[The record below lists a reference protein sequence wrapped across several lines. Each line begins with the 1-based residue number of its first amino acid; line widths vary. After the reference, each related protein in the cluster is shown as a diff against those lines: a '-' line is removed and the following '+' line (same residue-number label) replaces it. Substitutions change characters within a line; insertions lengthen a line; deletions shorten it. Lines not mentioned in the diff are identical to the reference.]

1 MPVSSAVRGLHW
13 APAASSRGVAGLGRS
28 APVRLGARVLSAP
41 GLTLARRSAGR
52 APPAL
57 AAGSSGGRLC
67 RAGAGGAAAT
77 TTPALA
83 GTDAPRAHSG
93 AMAAGLATAA
103 NSSGLGACSSG
114 SSSSGFVASSSSIS
128 SRRRALRVAAA
139 AAAAAGNGNA
149 DSNSNN
155 NADANLTRD
164 IGPSSAAGPP
174 PADVAAAAAA
184 KLAGQQQPGGSASL
198 ALNLGHRSRS
208 HLSPDTLAVHG
219 GEAHGRVRPGV
230 PDSLTTPIVQ
240 TSTYTFRDTAELIA
254 YQEGTHT
261 SFEYGRYGNPTVRA
275 VEEKL
280 MALEGAEDALLSASG
295 MCSATTM
302 LLSLVPQGGHIV
314 TTTDCYRRTR
324 QFIQTVLP
332 KMGISCTVIDP
343 ADLQGL
349 AKALE
354 EHEVSLFFSE
364 SPTNPYLRCVDIQRI
379 GQMCGASGCVV
390 CIDSTFATPCN
401 TKALGYGADLV
412 IHSAT
417 KYLAGHN
424 DVLAGCIAGRADL
437 VARVRAMHN
446 VLGGVIDPHA
456 AYLLLRGLKTLALRV
471 ARQNATA
478 MELAARLERH
488 PAVARVHYPGLA
500 SHPDHAIAVRQMPG
514 GYGGVVSFEVA
525 GDLWDTASVIDGVR
539 LPYIA
544 PSLGGVE
551 TLIEQP
557 TVISYWDQGPERRAA
572 IGIKD
577 CLVRYSCGVED
588 PEDLWQDLEQALDG
602 VLVRQKAAA
611 ASGGQQQ
618 DGGQRQQQ
626 QAQAAAAH

>member
-1 MPVSSAVRGLHW
+1 MSTSAGLL
-13 APAASSRGVAGLGRS
+13 ASRG
-28 APVRLGARVLSAP
+28 
-41 GLTLARRSAGR
+41 
-52 APPAL
+52 
-57 AAGSSGGRLC
+57 SGI
-67 RAGAGGAAAT
+67 A
-77 TTPALA
+77 
-83 GTDAPRAHSG
+83 SG
-93 AMAAGLATAA
+93 AI
-103 NSSGLGACSSG
+103 
-114 SSSSGFVASSSSIS
+114 ASSSSS
-128 SRRRALRVAAA
+128 QRSRPRSRSLA
-139 AAAAAGNGNA
+139 AAAAAGNGA
-149 DSNSNN
+149 DGNDKS
-155 NADANLTRD
+155 LTRD

-174 PADVAAAAAA
+174 PADVAALAAAQ
-184 KLAGQQQPGGSASL
+184 LAQSQAPA
-198 ALNLGHRSRS
+198 NLGHRSRGT
-208 HLSPDTLAVHG
+208 LSPATLTVHG

-280 MALEGAEDALLSASG
+280 MSLEGAEDALLSASG

-343 ADLQGL
+343 SDLQGL

-354 EHEVSLFFSE
+354 EHDVSLFFSE
-364 SPTNPYLRCVDIQRI
+364 SPTNPYLRCVDVQRI
-379 GQMCGASGCVV
+379 AQLCAPSGAVV

-401 TKALGYGADLV
+401 TKALALGADLV

-424 DVLAGCIAGRADL
+424 DVLAGCIAGRSDL

-456 AYLLLRGLKTLALRV
+456 AYLLLRGMKTLSLRV

-478 MELAARLERH
+478 LELARRLERH
-488 PAVARVHYPGLA
+488 AAVARVHYPGLE
-500 SHPDHAIAVRQMPG
+500 SHPDHAIARRQMPG

-577 CLVRYSCGVED
+577 NLVRYSCGVED
-588 PEDLWQDLEQALDG
+588 MEDLWADLEQALDG
-602 VLVRQKAAA
+602 VLVRQRAGAA
-611 ASGGQQQ
+611 GQP
-618 DGGQRQQQ
+618 QQQ
-626 QAQAAAAH
+626 QAAAAAH